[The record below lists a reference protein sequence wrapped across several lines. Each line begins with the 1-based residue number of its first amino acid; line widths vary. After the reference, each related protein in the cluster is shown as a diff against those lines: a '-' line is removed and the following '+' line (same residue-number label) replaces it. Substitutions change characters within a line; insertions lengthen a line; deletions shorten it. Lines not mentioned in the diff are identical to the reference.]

1 MILLTYPLISFSV
14 LILFLIILIINFIL
28 FYFNSSSFFF
38 FFVWRICYNFKN
50 SKIKRWE
57 GEGLVTKILL
67 TRMKKKGNINASEN
81 K

>member
-38 FFVWRICYNFKN
+38 WGICYNFKN

-57 GEGLVTKILL
+57 GEGLVKKILL
-67 TRMKKKGNINASEN
+67 TRMKKKKKKKEYQRFR

>member
-38 FFVWRICYNFKN
+38 FFWGICYNFKN

>member
-38 FFVWRICYNFKN
+38 FFGNCYNFKN

-57 GEGLVTKILL
+57 GEGLVKKILL
-67 TRMKKKGNINASEN
+67 TRMKKKKKKEYQRF
-81 K
+81 